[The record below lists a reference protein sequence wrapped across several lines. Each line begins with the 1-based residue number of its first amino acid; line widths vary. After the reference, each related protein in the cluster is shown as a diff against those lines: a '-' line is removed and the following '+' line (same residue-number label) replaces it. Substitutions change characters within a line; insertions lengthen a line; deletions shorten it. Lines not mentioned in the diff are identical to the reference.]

1 MRASQKQRQ
10 QLSLRQKSYLATRG
24 LVLEQPLSDFGTLMD
39 RFASDSI
46 VAEKHFR
53 SDPSTDAWNGDLDNF
68 ADLAE
73 STPAEWIVDE
83 LVEDGLIEDS
93 QIECARFV
101 ASDLDEHG
109 FFARQL
115 SRYALSIGH
124 TVAEVRRVLAAIR
137 AIEPAGL
144 GATDVAHA
152 FALQI
157 ARVLPDLPVAACAQ
171 ILRQRQRS
179 ISPGVVRAC
188 LKKLGIDSDATTM
201 QRILAMLDPEP
212 ARHMTPGQP
221 RVIVPDIV
229 IEHDSLTD
237 VLVCSVPWPAWGLA
251 IDPVVVSSARK
262 DPEARKQV
270 LAEVTRVRW
279 IDDAITER
287 TAILARLGDALI
299 ASLAP
304 YITNRSDHPSRVPV
318 EYLMQSTGMSRTVM
332 VRALRR
338 KYVKT
343 PRGTFRLRSMVMDR
357 WQTAAAPAK
366 EAVALLLQPSGSS
379 KAMSDRAIAER
390 LANQGI
396 HISRRTVA
404 KYRLSLGIPARYFRD
419 NY

>member
-1 MRASQKQRQ
+1 
-10 QLSLRQKSYLATRG
+10 
-24 LVLEQPLSDFGTLMD
+24 
-39 RFASDSI
+39 
-46 VAEKHFR
+46 
-53 SDPSTDAWNGDLDNF
+53 
-68 ADLAE
+68 
-73 STPAEWIVDE
+73 
-83 LVEDGLIEDS
+83 
-93 QIECARFV
+93 
-101 ASDLDEHG
+101 
-109 FFARQL
+109 
-115 SRYALSIGH
+115 
-124 TVAEVRRVLAAIR
+124 
-137 AIEPAGL
+137 
-144 GATDVAHA
+144 
-152 FALQI
+152 
-157 ARVLPDLPVAACAQ
+157 
-171 ILRQRQRS
+171 
-179 ISPGVVRAC
+179 
-188 LKKLGIDSDATTM
+188 
-201 QRILAMLDPEP
+201 
-212 ARHMTPGQP
+212 MTPGQP

-237 VLVCSVPWPAWGLA
+237 ALVCSVPWPAWGLA

-419 NY
+419 N